1 MDLAIIDALRV
12 VIREELQPVREDIS
26 KLNQRMDKLE
36 SRMDKL
42 ESRMDKLES
51 RMDKLELRMDKFEGR
66 IDKIE
71 KRIDNIESEVAALKV
86 DVKYIKVQVDE
97 NTQILKALEHQTKVN
112 KSENDRLVYE
122 TAKIEADLNSIKPDV
137 RKGIE
142 AYNFIQELKQF
153 VAR

>member
-36 SRMDKL
+36 SKMDKL

-51 RMDKLELRMDKFEGR
+51 RMDKLEGR

-122 TAKIEADLNSIKPDV
+122 AAKIEADLNSIKSDV